1 MGAIVL
7 FDGVCNFCNSSVNFV
22 IQHDRKGY
30 FNFAPL
36 HSTVGWE
43 LLNKYKVET
52 SKADSVVVIDDG
64 RVSLRSDGALHVAG
78 KLDKPWSWLGF
89 LIIVPR
95 PIRDFIYRL
104 LAKYRYRLF
113 GKKDVCMIPTP
124 ELKQR
129 FL

>member
-30 FNFAPL
+30 FKFAPL
-36 HSTVGWE
+36 QSTVGWE

-64 RVSLRSDGALHVAG
+64 RVYLRSDGALHVAG
-78 KLDKPWSWLGF
+78 KLDKPWSWLSF

>member
-30 FNFAPL
+30 FKFAL
-36 HSTVGWE
+36 LQSTVGWE

-64 RVSLRSDGALHVAG
+64 RVYLRSDGALHVAG
-78 KLDKPWSWLGF
+78 KLDKPWFWLGF